1 MTHSEGA
8 SRSSALAE
16 TLCLDVRP
24 RRLAVENSGSG
35 KGEGGGE
42 REGKRERELGE
53 REGKRE
59 RAWGSGGGGEG
70 GSLLTKRGLC
80 ETAG

>member
-1 MTHSEGA
+1 LIHTFPDTSTGMTHSEGA

-35 KGEGGGE
+35 GKGEGGGE

-53 REGKRE
+53 RGKERE
-59 RAWGSGGGGEG
+59 SLGKWRRGG
-70 GSLLTKRGLC
+70 R
-80 ETAG
+80 